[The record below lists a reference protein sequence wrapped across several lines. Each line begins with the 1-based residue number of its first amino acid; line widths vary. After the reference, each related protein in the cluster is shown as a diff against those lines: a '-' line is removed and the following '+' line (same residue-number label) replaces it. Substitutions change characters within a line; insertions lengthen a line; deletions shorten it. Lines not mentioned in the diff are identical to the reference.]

1 MDKFPENIREV
12 QRRAAAIPH
21 RLDINLSVALTN
33 QPYDVSGNMFYIFEA
48 PDESSYID
56 VRVNDTRESAI
67 RLRVQSGLL
76 TPFKRLYIT
85 TPVGQAGTITCI
97 YGTEAPELLQVIDNR
112 SAGIAG
118 VGGLL
123 DELRG
128 DVTPESVG
136 AEVTVG
142 AAAVVALAANADRK
156 GCWLHAD
163 INNAGTIYLGFDN
176 TVTTAAGGAI
186 WFACLSAG
194 QGWGVNDY
202 RGDIYA
208 IATAAGQLLGTGEW

>member
-21 RLDINLSVALTN
+21 RLDIDLSVALTN
-33 QPYDVSGNMFYIFEA
+33 QPYDISGNMFYIFEA
-48 PDESSYID
+48 PDESSYVD
-56 VRVNDTRESAI
+56 VRVNDTRESAF

-76 TPFKRLYIT
+76 TPFKRLYVT
-85 TPVGQAGTITCI
+85 TPAGQAGTITCI

-128 DVTPESVG
+128 DITPENWG
-136 AEVTVG
+136 E
-142 AAAVVALAANADRK
+142 AAVGVAAVLLIAANASRK
-156 GCWLHAD
+156 ACWIHAD
-163 INNAGTIYLGFDN
+163 IDNTGNIYLGFTN
-176 TVTTAAGGAI
+176 GVTTAAGGAL
-186 WFACLSAG
+186 WFAVLAPG
-194 QGWGVNDY
+194 DGWGVDDY
-202 RGDIYA
+202 RGDIYG
-208 IATAAGQLLGTGEW
+208 IATVAAQLVGVGEW